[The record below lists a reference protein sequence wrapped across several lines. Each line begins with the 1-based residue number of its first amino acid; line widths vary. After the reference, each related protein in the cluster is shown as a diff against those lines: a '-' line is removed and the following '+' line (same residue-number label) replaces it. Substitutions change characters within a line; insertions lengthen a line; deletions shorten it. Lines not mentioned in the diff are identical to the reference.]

1 MSDKITNECN
11 VCKKNVLNKS
21 FKEDLCRLKMNL
33 RELGYLLKTK
43 DDCGDKIDNDTRT
56 NISKMND
63 LYREMMICFDKIDF
77 NYLL

>member
-1 MSDKITNECN
+1 MSDKNTNKCN
-11 VCKKNVLNKS
+11 VCNKNKLNNDFKKN
-21 FKEDLCRLKMNL
+21 LCQLKLNL
-33 RELGYLLKTK
+33 RQVYLLLKKK

>member
-1 MSDKITNECN
+1 MSNKNTNKCN
-11 VCKKNVLNKS
+11 VCKKNELNNY
-21 FKEDLCRLKMNL
+21 FKENLCQLKLNL
-33 RELGYLLKTK
+33 RQVYLLLKKK

-63 LYREMMICFDKIDF
+63 LYREMIRCFDKIDL

>member
-1 MSDKITNECN
+1 MN
-11 VCKKNVLNKS
+11 VMFVKKNVLNKS

-33 RELGYLLKTK
+33 RELGYLLKKK

-56 NISKMND
+56 NISKMNN
-63 LYREMMICFDKIDF
+63 LYREMIRCFDKIDL

>member
-1 MSDKITNECN
+1 MSDKNTNKCN
-11 VCKKNVLNKS
+11 VCNKNKLNNDFKKNLCQ
-21 FKEDLCRLKMNL
+21 FKLHL
-33 RELGYLLKTK
+33 RQVYFLLKKK

-63 LYREMMICFDKIDF
+63 LYHEMIRCFDKIDL